1 MKKVLCIELSYGW
14 VLSRIDDSKY
24 PIEMLKDKLL
34 RASKFTVVSE
44 SYVHLTLEMDEK
56 DVEKTKSKVTS
67 FFTQKYG
74 KDSIEA
80 LTFSDQDVV
89 SDIDDDED
97 DVYGE
102 DTTANDEGST
112 PLGNTLEKIDKL
124 VGAKEFKD
132 FAKEI
137 VKVAPIIKKKR
148 SQDVFAAQGY
158 LFSIGDGCGLSTY
171 LELFATL
178 VEVLGLA
185 SIVAFS
191 SVVEIKLD
199 LTSKPAE
206 DLSVVYNV
214 LENGDSELVKLLCI
228 DIGKWIDK
236 TDTEDFKKLLKNM
249 QKASDKFI
257 FAFRVPFVDKDVL
270 GRVAT
275 SLNDLMSVR
284 VLSIPPFDNVQ
295 TKEIARRDLQNYGLE
310 MSVAAW
316 QCFFERIAEEK
327 RDGKF
332 YGLNTIKK
340 VVKELVYKKQVA
352 LSNGAKDA
360 TLIGVKDARK
370 ICSYKDDKGEGMAQ
384 LDKLV
389 GCEQIK
395 RQIEEILAQIELAK
409 TQSGLEK
416 PCLHM
421 RFVGSPGTGKTTVAR
436 ILGKILKEK
445 EVLRIGNLYEYKGRD
460 FCGQYIGE
468 TAPKTSGMC
477 RDAYGSVLFIDEA
490 YSLYRGDDNS
500 RDYGI
505 EAIDTLISEMENH
518 KDDLV
523 VIMAGYTDDMEKL
536 MDGNRGLKSRM
547 PYTIEFPN
555 FTRGQLF
562 EIYKSMAADKFKIA
576 DDLYPAVKAYFE
588 GLSDEV
594 LNSKNFSNA
603 RFVRNLFERTW
614 AKAAM
619 RCQLEGQKS
628 VALCASDFTNAS
640 SEKDFAFQI
649 EKKIKLG
656 F

>member
-1 MKKVLCIELSYGW
+1 MKKVLCIELSYTW
-14 VLSRIDDSKY
+14 VLTRIDDSKY
-24 PIEMLKDKLL
+24 PIETIKEKLL
-34 RASKFTVVSE
+34 RGNKYNVVSE
-44 SYVHLTLEMDEK
+44 SYVHLTLETNESDIEK
-56 DVEKTKSKVTS
+56 IKARVTS
-67 FFTQKYG
+67 IFTQKYG
-74 KDSIEA
+74 KENLDA
-80 LTFSDQDVV
+80 LSFSDRDKFA
-89 SDIDDDED
+89 DDESTD
-97 DVYGE
+97 ISEDEDVDVE
-102 DTTANDEGST
+102 EEESA
-112 PLGNTLEKIDKL
+112 PLGDVLERIETL

-132 FAKEI
+132 FVKEI
-137 VKVAPIIKKKR
+137 IKLAPEIKKKH
-148 SQDVFAAQGY
+148 SQDVFMSQSY
-158 LFSIGDGCGLSTY
+158 LFSIRDGGGLTTY
-171 LELFATL
+171 LESFATL
-178 VEVLGLA
+178 IDVLGLA
-185 SIVAFS
+185 SMSALSPVA
-191 SVVEIKLD
+191 EIKLD
-199 LTSKPAE
+199 LTGKPVD
-206 DLSVVYNV
+206 DLSPVYEI
-214 LENGDSELVKLLCI
+214 LSNGDAELVRVLCI
-228 DIGKWIDK
+228 DISKWIDK
-236 TDTEDFKKLLKNM
+236 TDTEVFKKLLKDL

-295 TKEIARRDLQNYGLE
+295 TKEIARHDLQNYGLE

-523 VIMAGYTDDMEKL
+523 VIMAGYNDDMEKL

-576 DDLYPAVKAYFE
+576 DDLYPAAKAYFE

-628 VALCASDFTNAS
+628 VALCASDFTNAA